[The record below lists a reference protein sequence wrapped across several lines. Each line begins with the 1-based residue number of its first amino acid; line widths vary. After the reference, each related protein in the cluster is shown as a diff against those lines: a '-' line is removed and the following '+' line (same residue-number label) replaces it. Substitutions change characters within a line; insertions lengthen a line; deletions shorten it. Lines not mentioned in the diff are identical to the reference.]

1 MTICLRKENLF
12 ARLTLRLLSDNY
24 GPALNHSNCQL
35 ELCSNYFEVEKPLAR
50 GTRRRPVFR
59 TNRCV
64 WGVTNEGEA
73 HRFDQRLSLCTS
85 LTLMSAEVLLSLALS
100 LSLSLSPS
108 LSLSLSLALSRS
120 LSLSLAL
127 SRSFTHDRA
136 VL

>member
-12 ARLTLRLLSDNY
+12 ARLTLRLLSDNC
-24 GPALNHSNCQL
+24 GPALNHPNCQL

-73 HRFDQRLSLCTS
+73 HRFDQRLFSLYFSYSNVCGGTS
-85 LTLMSAEVLLSLALS
+85 FSRS

-108 LSLSLSLALSRS
+108 LSLSLSR
-120 LSLSLAL
+120 SLAL